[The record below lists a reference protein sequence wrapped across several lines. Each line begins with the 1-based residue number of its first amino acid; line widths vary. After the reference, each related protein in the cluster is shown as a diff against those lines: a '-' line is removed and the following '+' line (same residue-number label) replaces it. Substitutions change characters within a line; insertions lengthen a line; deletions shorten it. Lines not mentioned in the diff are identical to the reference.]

1 MADIKIAEAGPIHE
15 VVEAAIALDLGN
27 PGFLISEKEQG
38 IKDAAI
44 RLGLMDYYRYYPYR
58 ITIDKTY
65 TIDNGAPMEISV
77 AQILTAGRPQIP
89 TEQQSNF
96 YFLGLMRAHKPS
108 VNTWSNPMNWN
119 NQLLSASTGYYVS
132 GTTSSS
138 NYNYLTRIAL
148 ETAEHLSTGNGP
160 RCDYDRVNGVV
171 HIVPNFGIGQY
182 IFDFGFGST
191 NMEYIE
197 PSKVNFLCEFI
208 SYRLIESIVQARS
221 GIKVDADFDISTQAL
236 ENRLQYL
243 REKTDQIKHL
253 SLSHLAQWG

>member
-1 MADIKIAEAGPIHE
+1 MSDINIAEAGPIYDIVNSSIE
-15 VVEAAIALDLGN
+15 LDLGN
-27 PGFLISEKEQG
+27 PGFLISEKEQR
-38 IKDAAI
+38 IKDSAI
-44 RLGLMDYYRYYPYR
+44 KLGLLDYYRYFPYR

-65 TIDNGAPMEISV
+65 TIDNGAPMNISV
-77 AQILTAGRPQIP
+77 KEILTKGRPKIP
-89 TEQQSNF
+89 LEQQPNF

-119 NQLLSASTGYYVS
+119 NQLLSAATGYFIS

-160 RCDYDRVNGVV
+160 RYDYDRVNGVI
-171 HIVPNFGIGQY
+171 HLIPNFGIGQY

-197 PSKVNFLCEFI
+197 PSKVNFLCDFI
-208 SYRLIESIVQARS
+208 SYRLIESIIQARS
-221 GIKVDADFDISTQAL
+221 GVKIDADFEISTQAL

-243 REKTDQIKHL
+243 REKTDKIKHL
-253 SLSHLAQWG
+253 SLSHIAQYG